1 MTPKRLRLSNRTLM
15 PSAASADRA
24 SGVEPREGA
33 MGARQKW
40 RLPRT
45 TVPPL
50 WIGIVVAA
58 VFIVVET
65 LLVLLLRHRNPGEA
79 FEPIYLFGVVVV
91 SAVWGLGL
99 ALATSLAS
107 VGLLAYFWPGHFE
120 PFSIANGV
128 VVVIFLAVASLTS
141 FVAGVAR
148 RRAIEAEESREK
160 VSLLAGQQAALR
172 RVATL
177 VARGVDPSEVFA
189 AVADEMARCLD
200 VDSAEVCRYEP
211 DGAAIVVAAFAER
224 GVPHMLVGDP
234 LTLEGDN
241 VVGTVLRTGRAAR
254 MNHYAGAAG
263 SATARSRERGLRSRV
278 GAPITVG
285 DRVWGLA
292 VVGWSRSQPLPPDTE
307 ERITD
312 FAELVAT
319 ALANAATRAE
329 LIASRARIVTAA
341 DDGRR
346 RLERDLHDGAQQR
359 LVALGLQLRMAEEST
374 PPEMHEQKQHLSQI
388 TSALTDVSNDLQEL
402 SRGIHPSILA
412 KGGLHPALKTLARRS
427 VVPVTLDIAIE
438 RRLPEATEVAAYY
451 VVAEALTN
459 ADKHAQAS
467 EVTVGAH
474 ADHVNL
480 CLLIRDDGIGGAD
493 SRNGS
498 GLIGLKDRVEAL
510 GGHIQIVSHPGSGTS
525 LDVTI
530 PLPGP

>member
-1 MTPKRLRLSNRTLM
+1 VTPKRLRLSSWTLM

-24 SGVEPREGA
+24 SGEEPREGA
-33 MGARQKW
+33 LGARQTW
-40 RLPRT
+40 RLLPP

-58 VFIVVET
+58 GFVVVET

-99 ALATSLAS
+99 ALATSVAS

-128 VVVIFLAVASLTS
+128 VAVIFLAVALLTS

-189 AVADEMARCLD
+189 AVADEMARCLE

-224 GVPHMLVGDP
+224 GAPHMLVGDR

-263 SATARSRERGLRSRV
+263 SATARSRERSLRSRV

-292 VVGWSRSQPLPPDTE
+292 VVGWSRPQPLPPDTD

-341 DDGRR
+341 DNARR

-374 PPEMHEQKQHLSQI
+374 PPEMHEHKQHLSQI

-427 VVPVTLDIAIE
+427 AVPVTLDIGIE
-438 RRLPEATEVAAYY
+438 RRLPEATEVAAYFL
-451 VVAEALTN
+451 VAEALTN
-459 ADKHAQAS
+459 VDKHAQAS

-474 ADHVNL
+474 ADHDNL
-480 CLLIRDDGIGGAD
+480 HLLIRDDGIGGAD
-493 SRNGS
+493 SRKGS

-510 GGHIQIVSHPGSGTS
+510 GGHIQIVSHPGNGTS

-530 PLPGP
+530 PLPRP

>member
-1 MTPKRLRLSNRTLM
+1 MTPKR
-15 PSAASADRA
+15 SAGRA
-24 SGVEPREGA
+24 SGGEPRAEA
-33 MGARQKW
+33 TDSRQTW
-40 RLPRT
+40 RLLRT
-45 TVPPL
+45 TVPPV

-58 VFIVVET
+58 VFIAVET
-65 LLVLLLRHRNPGEA
+65 LLVLLLRQRNPGEA
-79 FEPIYLFGVVVV
+79 FEPIYLLGVLVV

-99 ALATSLAS
+99 SLATSVAS
-107 VGLLAYFWPGHFE
+107 VGVMAYFWPGQFE
-120 PFSIANGV
+120 PFSIENGV
-128 VVVIFLAVASLTS
+128 VVVIFLAVALFTS

-148 RRAIEAEESREK
+148 TRAIEAEESRQK

-177 VARGVDPSEVFA
+177 VARGVGPSEVFA
-189 AVADEMARCLD
+189 AVADEMARCLN
-200 VDSAEVCRYEP
+200 VDSAGVCRYEP
-211 DGAAIVVAAFAER
+211 DGAAIVVAAFAES
-224 GVPHMLVGDP
+224 GVPRMLVGNR
-234 LTLEGDN
+234 LTPEDDD
-241 VVGTVLRTGRAAR
+241 VVGTVLSTGRAAR
-254 MNHYAGAAG
+254 
-263 SATARSRERGLRSRV
+263 SRSRERGLPSRV
-278 GAPITVG
+278 GAPIKVG
-285 DRVWGLA
+285 DHVWGLA
-292 VVGWSRSQPLPPDTE
+292 VVGWSRPQPLPPDTE

-319 ALANAATRAE
+319 AIANAATRAE

-341 DDGRR
+341 DNARR

-359 LVALGLQLRMAEEST
+359 LVALRLRLRMAEEST
-374 PPEMHEQKQHLSQI
+374 RPEMHEQKQHLSHI
-388 TSALTDVSNDLQEL
+388 ASVLTDVSNDLQEL

-412 KGGLHPALKTLARRS
+412 KGGLQPALKTLARRS
-427 VVPVTLDIAIE
+427 AVPVTLDVAIE

-474 ADHVNL
+474 ANHDNL
-480 CLLIRDDGIGGAD
+480 HLLIRDDGIGGAD
-493 SRNGS
+493 SRKGS

-530 PLPGP
+530 PLPRP